1 MVDEENDNSFRLTAC
16 FFLIVI
22 YFIYLF
28 IYLAVPGLSGSMW
41 DLVPR
46 LMIKPSPPAL
56 GAQSLSHWTTREVPK
71 GSIILN
77 PDECIP
83 IGIITT
89 VFIQYVHPVNWSHFN
104 SFLGLLLQAWT

>member
-1 MVDEENDNSFRLTAC
+1 MV
-16 FFLIVI
+16 I
-22 YFIYLF
+22 LF
-28 IYLAVPGLSGSMW
+28 IDLTVPGLSGSMW

-46 LMIKPSPPAL
+46 LVIEPRPPAL
-56 GAQSLSHWTTREVPK
+56 GAQSLSHFTTGEVPIR
-71 GSIILN
+71 SIILN

-89 VFIQYVHPVNWSHFN
+89 VFIQYVHLINWLHFN

>member
-1 MVDEENDNSFRLTAC
+1 MVDEEDDNSFRLTGWFF

-22 YFIYLF
+22 YF

-46 LMIKPSPPAL
+46 LVIKPSPPAL
-56 GAQSLSHWTTREVPK
+56 GAQSLSHWTTREVPI

-89 VFIQYVHPVNWSHFN
+89 VFIQYVHPIN
-104 SFLGLLLQAWT
+104 